1 MEAGKAPK
9 KLPRRRRKRL
19 HRGQADMRT
28 SSSETISSAAVAH
41 TYRQVESSEVGKI
54 NNCSSTNRTSLV
66 VRPESSGLLKYNVG
80 AFVTA
85 VQNYGGVK
93 GETENGL
100 EMQVESAKYVALDCE
115 MVGTGPKGCHS
126 ALARCSIVASNGDV
140 IYDQYVQPEAPIT
153 DYRTPWS
160 GITARHL
167 RHAIPYKAAQK
178 DIAATLR
185 GKIVVGHSL
194 LNDFRA
200 IGFILPKPQ
209 TRDIASCVALRKRA
223 GISSTM
229 PVSLKRLTKLI
240 LNRNIQ
246 VGNKGHCSVEDARA
260 TMELFQL
267 VESTWSEEDR
277 SLAHC

>member
-1 MEAGKAPK
+1 MEAGRAAK

-19 HRGQADMRT
+19 PFQADMPMGP
-28 SSSETISSAAVAH
+28 SDTIHSATMAH
-41 TYRQVESSEVGKI
+41 TVHQVGSSEVGKI

-66 VRPESSGLLKYNVG
+66 VRPEPSGLLKYDAG
-80 AFVTA
+80 GFVTE
-85 VQNYGGVK
+85 VENYGGVK

-100 EMQVESAKYVALDCE
+100 EMQVEPGKYVSLDCE
-115 MVGTGPKGCHS
+115 MVGTGPKGCHG

-178 DIAATLR
+178 DIAAALR

-200 IGFILPKPQ
+200 IGFTLPKPQ

-223 GISSTM
+223 GISSPM

-277 SLAHC
+277 SASHC